1 MTYSKNYPVVN
12 PPKLK
17 NLPLSLAVSFIIILF
32 ILIFQDT
39 ATVIPILG
47 FHGVIN
53 NKNSVTQLE
62 QGRMHYSQKDLEKFL
77 EYLLSNDY
85 WFITSQDLYEILSN
99 KNPSKSQIFIKKKP
113 IMISFDDGYRT
124 VYTNLLPVLKRLEKK
139 YGKKVKVV
147 LFINPGTLSNK
158 VSVNSTNLSCQELRE
173 GLQQGFYDIQS
184 HGLNHKNLTKLN
196 NKNLIKELLEAQNQ
210 LRKCTHD
217 LDPQK
222 KVASHFA
229 YPYGAYNQRV
239 KKYVS
244 KYYLSGYLYNNNILS
259 RNFLKNQYEIPRLT
273 VSRQDSV
280 KKLIEK
286 FDPTFDEKS
295 FNKNSEVRMQESELL
310 NNR

>member
-1 MTYSKNYPVVN
+1 MTYSKTHSVVN
-12 PPKLK
+12 PPKSK

-32 ILIFQDT
+32 LLIFQDT

-53 NKNSVTQLE
+53 NQNSVSQLE
-62 QGRMHYSQKDLEKFL
+62 QGRMHYPQKDLEKFL
-77 EYLLSNDY
+77 EYLLANDY
-85 WFITSQDLYEILSN
+85 WFLTSQDLYEILLNQNYRNSD
-99 KNPSKSQIFIKKKP
+99 FIVKKKP

-124 VYTNLLPVLKRLEKK
+124 VYTNLLPILKRLEKK
-139 YGKKVKVV
+139 YDKKVKVV
-147 LFINPGTLSNK
+147 LFINPAALSK
-158 VSVNSTNLSCQELRE
+158 KGSVNSTNLSCQELRE

-184 HGLNHKNLTKLN
+184 HGLNHKNLTRLS
-196 NKNLIKELLEAQNQ
+196 NKNLIKELLESQNE

-217 LDPQK
+217 LDPQQ

-244 KYYLSGYLYNNNILS
+244 KYYLSGYLYNNKILN

-273 VSRQDSV
+273 VNRQESV
-280 KKLIEK
+280 KNLIEK
-286 FDPTFDEKS
+286 FDTTFNEKS
-295 FNKNSEVRMQESELL
+295 MDFLV
-310 NNR
+310 

>member
-1 MTYSKNYPVVN
+1 MTYSKNHPVVN
-12 PPKLK
+12 PPKSK
-17 NLPLSLAVSFIIILF
+17 ILPLSFAVSFIIILCL
-32 ILIFQDT
+32 LIFKDT

-47 FHGVIN
+47 FHGVIS

-62 QGRMHYSQKDLEKFL
+62 QGKMHYPQKDLEKFL
-77 EYLLSNDY
+77 EYLLINDY

-99 KNPSKSQIFIKKKP
+99 KNPNNSQIFIKKKP

-124 VYTNLLPVLKRLEKK
+124 VYTNLLPILKRLEKK

-147 LFINPGTLSNK
+147 LFINPGTLSNQGRF
-158 VSVNSTNLSCQELRE
+158 NSTNLSCQELRE

-184 HGLNHKNLTKLN
+184 HGLDHKNLTRLS
-196 NKNLIKELLEAQNQ
+196 NKNLIKELLEAQNK
-210 LRKCTHD
+210 LRKCTQD

-244 KYYLSGYLYNNNILS
+244 KYYLSGYLYNNKILS

-273 VSRQDSV
+273 VNRQESV
-280 KKLIEK
+280 KNLIEK
-286 FDPTFDEKS
+286 FDTTFDEESIKFLDQKVDQGKNKS
-295 FNKNSEVRMQESELL
+295 
-310 NNR
+310 